1 MLLFKRIDHSPQG
14 QLRGKCAELEEN
26 GVAGVEPSHALLGVG
41 KERHTQKEKGTVCGS
56 IIRLSSCDLQFCSI
70 RKWKAMGGVQG
81 GDVLLYTKK
90 EH

>member
-1 MLLFKRIDHSPQG
+1 MPQYHLVQDVGALCFLDHSPQG

-56 IIRLSSCDLQFCSI
+56 VFPASSEPQC
-70 RKWKAMGGVQG
+70 
-81 GDVLLYTKK
+81 
-90 EH
+90 